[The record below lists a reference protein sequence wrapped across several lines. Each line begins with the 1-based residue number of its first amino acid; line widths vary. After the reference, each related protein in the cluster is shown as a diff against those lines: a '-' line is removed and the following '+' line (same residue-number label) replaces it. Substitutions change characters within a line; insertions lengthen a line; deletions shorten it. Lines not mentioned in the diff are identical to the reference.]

1 MLCMFRMCRHVFLCI
16 LQSSHN
22 VDDYFTQRVD
32 ATGLAGLDPFQKM
45 LAALQ
50 SSSSECL
57 VRFSHALITTF
68 KARYLR
74 ILNAKDVARIL
85 HQYILLRY
93 SFKLVSTT
101 FS

>member
-1 MLCMFRMCRHVFLCI
+1 MLRMFRMRRHVFLCI
-16 LQSSHN
+16 LQSNHN

-32 ATGLAGLDPFQKM
+32 ATGLAGLGPFQKM
-45 LAALQ
+45 FAALQ
-50 SSSSECL
+50 STSSECL
-57 VRFSHALITTF
+57 VRFCYALITTF
-68 KARYLR
+68 EAWYLC
-74 ILNAKDVARIL
+74 ISNAKDVARIL